1 MIQSM
6 WFNLHVQDLEKSAQ
20 FYKALGFKNK

>member
-20 FYKALGFKNK
+20 FY

>member
-20 FYKALGFKNK
+20 FYKALGFK